1 MGRISQW
8 AVRRPWYALLTW
20 VGVMVVVGLLGV
32 RFGGDY
38 NDNFELPDTESTTAQ
53 ELLADVAGGGAGT
66 GAGLEGQVV
75 WRPES
80 GQATDG
86 SPQATMTE
94 LLARLSTSPG
104 VACVQTPFGEPLGPA
119 CPEQPAAQG
128 EGGEAGEPP
137 PQLSPEA
144 EGAQAH
150 FGRAGVSPDGTVA
163 YATVTFEGESFDDLD
178 TDDINAALD
187 LVKGQNG
194 EDGLQV
200 GANGVFAF
208 VAGEPP
214 SSEGIGVTVAL
225 VILLFAFGSILG
237 AFLPIVSA
245 LLSVALTTTFALPL
259 VARFFDVATF
269 APILASMI
277 GLGVGIDYSLFVIN
291 RYREAIIHGRSA
303 RDAALESV
311 RTSGRAVQF
320 AAATVI
326 IALLGLFVMRITFF
340 NGIAVSAALT
350 VFMVMVGAL
359 LLLPAVLSL
368 LGTWA
373 FVGRMAWVT
382 DQEAIPRRRLSGAWH
397 ALGRL
402 FRYLGWVLVLPVTL
416 VGLAWRRLVHRGRT
430 PAVHRPSAF
439 ARYGHWLEQ
448 RPWLT
453 AVFALVVMLVV
464 AIPMLSL
471 RLGFA
476 DDSGTP
482 QGSPPRI
489 AYDLT
494 ADGFGPGVNGPF
506 FIAVQLPEAGDQQAV
521 TTLTDALSADA
532 GVALAAA
539 SPIAED
545 TSVAVIQLFPT
556 TAPQDEATT
565 DLLYRLRE
573 DVIPGATA
581 ETGAEAYVGGFQ
593 AVTVD
598 FTRVLQDALPWFLL
612 IVVGFGFLAMVVLFR
627 SVLVP
632 ATGAVSSL
640 LSLGAALG
648 VTVAVFQWG
657 WAADL
662 VRLETTGPIFPF
674 LPVMVFAIL
683 FGLSCDYQVFLV
695 SRMHEEWVNTGD
707 NRKAVRRGLAGSGRV
722 VAMAAAIMTSVFG
735 AFILS
740 DDAIIKLFGVALST
754 AVLLDAFVVRL
765 ILIPS
770 LMTIFGTANWWLPD
784 WLSRLLPHISVES
797 EEDIQ
802 AGAAEIEDIDE
813 PTEEP
818 SPSRT

>member
-1 MGRISQW
+1 MGRVSQW

-20 VGVMVVVGLLGV
+20 VGVMLVVGVLGV
-32 RFGGDY
+32 RYGGDY

-53 ELLADVAGGGAGT
+53 DLLADVTGGGAGT

-75 WRPES
+75 WQPASGEVTDAAPE
-80 GQATDG
+80 AI
-86 SPQATMTE
+86 MTE
-94 LLARLSTSPG
+94 LLTQLSVSPG
-104 VACVQTPFGEPLGPA
+104 VSCVQSPFGDPLGPT
-119 CPEQPAAQG
+119 CPEQPADQG
-128 EGGEAGEPP
+128 GGGEPAEQ

-144 EGAQAH
+144 ERAQAH
-150 FGRAGVSPDGTVA
+150 FGRAGVSPDGRVA
-163 YATVTFEGESFDDLD
+163 YATVTFEGQTFDDLD
-178 TDDINAALD
+178 TEDISAALD
-187 LVKGQNG
+187 LVKAQNG
-194 EDGLQV
+194 EDSLQV

-214 SSEGIGVTVAL
+214 SSEAVGVTVAL
-225 VILLFAFGSILG
+225 VILLFAFGSIVG

-259 VARFFDVATF
+259 VARYFDVATF

-291 RYREAIIHGRSA
+291 RYREAIIHGRSP
-303 RDAALESV
+303 REAALESV

-340 NGIAVSAALT
+340 NGIAVAASLT

-373 FVGRMAWVT
+373 FVGRMAWIT
-382 DQEAIPRRRLSGAWH
+382 DQEAIPRRRLTGVGH
-397 ALGRL
+397 ALGKL
-402 FRYLGWVLVLPVTL
+402 LRYVGWVLTLPVTL
-416 VGLAWRRLVHRGRT
+416 VGLAWRRLAHRGQV
-430 PAVHRPSAF
+430 PDPHRPNAF
-439 ARYGHWLEQ
+439 ARYGYWLQQ

-453 AVFALVVMLVV
+453 AVFALVVMLAV
-464 AIPMLSL
+464 ALPMLSL
-471 RLGFA
+471 RLGFS

-494 ADGFGPGVNGPF
+494 AEGFGPGVNGPF
-506 FIAVQLPEAGDQQAV
+506 FIAVQLAEPGDQDAV
-521 TTLTDALSADA
+521 TTLTDALSDDP

-539 SPIAED
+539 SPVAED
-545 TSVAVIQLFPT
+545 ATVAVVQVFAK

-565 DLLYRLRE
+565 DLLFHLRE
-573 DVIPGATA
+573 DVIPAATDA
-581 ETGAEAYVGGFQ
+581 SGAEAYVGGFQ

-598 FTRVLQDALPWFLL
+598 FTQVLQDALPWFLL

-627 SVLVP
+627 SLLVP
-632 ATGAVSSL
+632 ATGALSSL

-657 WAADL
+657 WTADQ
-662 VRLETTGPIFPF
+662 VGLEATGPIFPF

-722 VAMAAAIMTSVFG
+722 VAIAAAIMTSVFG
-735 AFILS
+735 AFVLG
-740 DDAIIKLFGVALST
+740 DDAIIKLFGVALSS

-770 LMTIFGTANWWLPD
+770 LMTIFGPANWWLPG

-797 EEDIQ
+797 EQDIE
-802 AGAAEIEDIDE
+802 AGAAEIEDVVE
-813 PTEEP
+813 PVEEP
-818 SPSRT
+818 SPTRT